1 LRAEAEAEARRIDG
15 AAIARRVRERVAVDV
30 AELKARGVTPGLSV
44 VLVGDDPA
52 SAVYVHHKTKDCE
65 EVGMRG
71 QQIRMPA
78 STSEAELLAV
88 VDRLNADPSVHG
100 ILVQMPVPRQI
111 DPAAVIARIDPD
123 KDVDGFHPTN
133 VGRVYVGDASGFA
146 PCTPA
151 GVMVML
157 REAGVELRGA
167 EVVVLGRSNIVGK
180 PMAALL
186 VQPGVDAT
194 VTVCHSRT
202 RDVAEHTRRA
212 DVIIAAIGRARFV
225 TADMVKP
232 GAVVIDV
239 GMNRIDDPSTR
250 SGTRLV
256 GDVDFD
262 AVRHV
267 ASAITP
273 VPGGVGP
280 MTRAML
286 LDNTL
291 RAARRAAGLPPRG
304 SLA

>member
-1 LRAEAEAEARRIDG
+1 MTGSVPASKVIDGKAFAAGLRARIADAVPAFR
-15 AAIARRVRERVAVDV
+15 AATGRV
-30 AELKARGVTPGLSV
+30 PGLAV

-157 REAGVELRGA
+157 R
-167 EVVVLGRSNIVGK
+167 
-180 PMAALL
+180 
-186 VQPGVDAT
+186 
-194 VTVCHSRT
+194 
-202 RDVAEHTRRA
+202 
-212 DVIIAAIGRARFV
+212 
-225 TADMVKP
+225 
-232 GAVVIDV
+232 
-239 GMNRIDDPSTR
+239 
-250 SGTRLV
+250 
-256 GDVDFD
+256 
-262 AVRHV
+262 
-267 ASAITP
+267 
-273 VPGGVGP
+273 
-280 MTRAML
+280 
-286 LDNTL
+286 
-291 RAARRAAGLPPRG
+291 
-304 SLA
+304 